1 MAEDSESD
9 RARPAE
15 RLLDGHTVA
24 VTADRRRDD
33 QAVMFQRLG
42 AAVLSIPVL
51 STVKLPDPATLRLR
65 TEELILRPPDFL
77 IANTGVGIRTW
88 MACVAEWGLDSR
100 LREALAS
107 TRIASRGPKA
117 AGALT
122 SGGFQTWWRS
132 SSEQL
137 GDVVN
142 RLQDEGLHN
151 RRVAFQLHGDD
162 GSDVVARLAIAGA
175 EVVTLPVYQWGP
187 PPEPEAVLGLVERC
201 IGGSVDAVTFTAGP
215 QITALL
221 DAAAAAGKDQAL
233 SQAFNSGRPLA
244 GCIGPVCAG
253 AATAR
258 GITELV
264 VPANWRLGSMVK
276 ALTDELVRR
285 RTGVNPPR
293 S

>member
-1 MAEDSESD
+1 
-9 RARPAE
+9 
-15 RLLDGHTVA
+15 
-24 VTADRRRDD
+24 
-33 QAVMFQRLG
+33 MFGRVG
-42 AAVLSIPVL
+42 ATVLSVPVL
-51 STVKLPDPATLRLR
+51 STVKLPNPGALRLH
-65 TEELILRPPDFL
+65 TEELIARPPDFL

-88 MACVAEWGLDSR
+88 MACVAEWGLDSQ
-100 LREALAS
+100 LQDALSS

-117 AGALT
+117 AGAVT
-122 SGGFQTWWRS
+122 SAGLRTWWRS

-137 GDVVN
+137 GDVVSQLQSEG
-142 RLQDEGLHN
+142 LQD

-162 GSDVVARLAIAGA
+162 GSEVVARLAIAGA

-187 PPEPEAVLGLVERC
+187 PPDPEAVLGLVERC
-201 IGGSVDAVTFTAGP
+201 IAGTVDAVTFTAGP

-221 DAAAAAGKDQAL
+221 DAAAAGGSAQAL
-233 SQAFNSGRPLA
+233 SEAFNSGRPLA
-244 GCIGPVCAG
+244 GCIGPVCAS

-285 RTGVNPPR
+285 RRGVSPPR
-293 S
+293 W